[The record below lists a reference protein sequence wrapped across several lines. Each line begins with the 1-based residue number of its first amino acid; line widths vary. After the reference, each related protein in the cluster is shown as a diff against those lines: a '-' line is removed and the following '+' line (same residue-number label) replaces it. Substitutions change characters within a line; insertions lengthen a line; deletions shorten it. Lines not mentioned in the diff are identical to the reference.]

1 MTRLFKKKLERKK
14 GIWKRVVD
22 LALTDVR
29 VAAGGID
36 NDSLESLEERLI
48 AADFGGRLWISADSG
63 ATWTGRE
70 NNRSSTAR
78 KKPSVEGRHVAP
90 RA

>member
-29 VAAGGID
+29 VESTTTPLRVWKSG
-36 NDSLESLEERLI
+36 SLRPILVFRRRC
-48 AADFGGRLWISADSG
+48 G
-63 ATWTGRE
+63 
-70 NNRSSTAR
+70 SSTAR